1 MAPNRTATPWTK
13 PVAAGARKGHGLCV
27 GFPATRSTG
36 NAHEI
41 PYTCSIRAAGTSHSE
56 SAAMHAAKRSS
67 HTQFTT
73 TRGGLMSAEVP
84 PHMCARRLPTTN
96 GVNRIDHTSRQ
107 RCPPTPLQHYLIPRQ
122 IALSSMELFLPKT
135 VPNPAHVCSANCTAS
150 LFQRP
155 VLLRPPLP
163 GAPSPS
169 MQQRDSPS
177 LIRARVRV

>member
-1 MAPNRTATPWTK
+1 MPQAEAPARGTAFALDSPQPARRATPRRFRTRVPYARPGRRTPNRQPCTQRSGLLTLSSP
-13 PVAAGARKGHGLCV
+13 PLEAASCQPKSHPTC
-27 GFPATRSTG
+27 
-36 NAHEI
+36 AH
-41 PYTCSIRAAGTSHSE
+41 
-56 SAAMHAAKRSS
+56 
-67 HTQFTT
+67 
-73 TRGGLMSAEVP
+73 
-84 PHMCARRLPTTN
+84 RLPTTN